1 MYPRVS
7 PEKGPRVPG
16 GACDGDVPAGL
27 PPRGSRCARRPRP
40 PGRGTT
46 GESRSRRPGTDART
60 CSPGGAMDPQGPG
73 RREGAGP
80 VPTAALRARG
90 SHRPAPCALRRE
102 TELQTRGVP
111 CPAGAAEFLPGRLAP
126 CRAPRRFQLS
136 REEEALPGF
145 SVSRPICLLRA
156 HPAVVSGA
164 DALSDGDRTDHPGFG
179 TILGFSTKC
188 SHTLGKPSLLG
199 ELGRMVTCPRSNFL
213 GGPQSQARRPPEQPR
228 GGRSR

>member
-16 GACDGDVPAGL
+16 GAYDGDVPAGL

-40 PGRGTT
+40 PGRWTT
-46 GESRSRRPGTDART
+46 GESRGEPFPETGD
-60 CSPGGAMDPQGPG
+60 
-73 RREGAGP
+73 RREDVQPWGSNGPAEAWAAGGGGP

-145 SVSRPICLLRA
+145 SVSRGICLLRA

-164 DALSDGDRTDHPGFG
+164 EDNDS
-179 TILGFSTKC
+179 
-188 SHTLGKPSLLG
+188 
-199 ELGRMVTCPRSNFL
+199 
-213 GGPQSQARRPPEQPR
+213 RRPE
-228 GGRSR
+228 

>member
-27 PPRGSRCARRPRP
+27 PPQGPRCARRPRP

-46 GESRSRRPGTDART
+46 GESRGEPFPETGD
-60 CSPGGAMDPQGPG
+60 
-73 RREGAGP
+73 RREDVQPWGSNGPAGAWAAGGGGP

-90 SHRPAPCALRRE
+90 SHRPAPCGGRLSSRPA
-102 TELQTRGVP
+102 GF
-111 CPAGAAEFLPGRLAP
+111 PAGAAEFLPGRLAP

-145 SVSRPICLLRA
+145 SVSRGICLLRA

-164 DALSDGDRTDHPGFG
+164 EDND
-179 TILGFSTKC
+179 
-188 SHTLGKPSLLG
+188 
-199 ELGRMVTCPRSNFL
+199 N
-213 GGPQSQARRPPEQPR
+213 RRPE
-228 GGRSR
+228 

>member
-1 MYPRVS
+1 MTATCQLACRPRAHGV
-7 PEKGPRVPG
+7 
-16 GACDGDVPAGL
+16 
-27 PPRGSRCARRPRP
+27 RRPRP

-46 GESRSRRPGTDART
+46 GESRGEPFPETGD
-60 CSPGGAMDPQGPG
+60 
-73 RREGAGP
+73 RREDVQPWGSNGPTGAWAAGGGGP

-179 TILGFSTKC
+179 TVLGFSTKC